1 MSKKNKHWQERE
13 SIKDNIKRDK
23 ELTKEVNKRLDQLM
37 KDIETEINRELQA
50 YAKGQNIDLE
60 EVYQRINEM
69 DVKAFQ
75 KKAKEYVKNKD
86 FSASANYELKIYN
99 RKMRINRLE
108 WIKLMLGIELVNGFD
123 DIEKMLDEYFKDSAK
138 REMMKQ
144 AGILGDTVM
153 NNYSEVIEKVVNSSF
168 HNATFSKRIWQY
180 QEELK
185 AELDKLLS
193 RQMVNGHNP
202 RRVARDLRKEFE
214 VTKFEAERMMR
225 TESARIQG
233 ELQKSSYERFEVK
246 EYEWVTEPTA
256 CSVCKDIARGGRY
269 KVKDMEIG
277 INMIP
282 AHPNCRCSTVPV
294 SDRGEMLKDFE
305 RRGFR

>member
-13 SIKDNIKRDK
+13 AIKDNIKRDK
-23 ELTKEVNKRLDQLM
+23 ELTKEINKRLDQLM

-69 DVKAFQ
+69 DVKAFE

-86 FSASANYELKIYN
+86 FSATANYELKMYN

-108 WIKLMLGIELVNGFD
+108 WIKSMLGIELVNGFD
-123 DIEKMLDEYFKDSAK
+123 DIEKILDEYFKDSAK

-153 NNYSEVIEKVVNSSF
+153 NNYSEVIEKVVNGSF

-202 RRVARDLRKEFE
+202 RRVARDLRKEFD
-214 VTKFEAERMMR
+214 VTKYQSERLMR

-233 ELQKSSYERFEVK
+233 ELQKSSYEKFNID
-246 EYEWVTEPTA
+246 EYDIVTEPSA
-256 CSVCKDIARGGRY
+256 CSICKKVAADGPH

-277 INMIP
+277 VNMIP
-282 AHPNCRCSTVPV
+282 LHPDCRCSSAPV
-294 SDRGEMLKDFE
+294 SDREEMLKGFE
-305 RRGFR
+305 RRGL

>member
-13 SIKDNIKRDK
+13 AIKDNIKRDK
-23 ELTKEVNKRLDQLM
+23 ELTKEINKRLDVLM

-69 DVKAFQ
+69 DVKAFE

-86 FSASANYELKIYN
+86 FSATANYELKIYN
-99 RKMRINRLE
+99 RRMRINRLE
-108 WIKLMLGIELVNGFD
+108 WIKSMLGIELVNGFD
-123 DIEKMLDEYFKDSAK
+123 DIEKILDEYFKDSAK

-153 NNYSEVIEKVVNSSF
+153 SNYSEVIEKVVNGSF

-202 RRVARDLRKEFE
+202 RRVARDLRKEFD
-214 VTKFEAERMMR
+214 VTKFESERMMR

-282 AHPNCRCSTVPV
+282 AHPDCRCSTVPV
-294 SDRGEMLKDFE
+294 SDREEMLKDFE
-305 RRGFR
+305 RRGL

>member
-1 MSKKNKHWQERE
+1 MTKKNKHWQERE
-13 SIKDNIKRDK
+13 AIKDNIKRDK

-69 DVKAFQ
+69 DVKAFE

-86 FSASANYELKIYN
+86 FSATANYELKIYN

-108 WIKLMLGIELVNGFD
+108 WIKSMLGVELVNGFD
-123 DIEKMLDEYFKDSAK
+123 DIEKILDEYFKDSAK
-138 REMMKQ
+138 RELIKQ
-144 AGILGDTVM
+144 SGILGDTVM
-153 NNYSEVIEKVVNSSF
+153 SNYSEVIEKVVNGSL

-180 QEELK
+180 QDELK

-202 RRVARDLRKEFE
+202 RRVARDLRKEFD

-233 ELQKSSYERFEVK
+233 ELQKSSYERLSVK
-246 EYEWVTEPTA
+246 EYDWVTEPSA
-256 CSVCKDIARGGRY
+256 CSVCKGIASDGPY

-282 AHPNCRCSTVPV
+282 AHPNCRCSTIPV
-294 SDRGEMLKDFE
+294 SDREEMERDFE
-305 RRGFR
+305 RRRL

>member
-1 MSKKNKHWQERE
+1 MAKKNKHWQERE
-13 SIKDNIKRDK
+13 AIKDNIKRDK
-23 ELTKEVNKRLDQLM
+23 ELTKEINKRLDVLM

-60 EVYQRINEM
+60 EVYDRINEM
-69 DVKAFQ
+69 DVKAFE
-75 KKAKEYVKNKD
+75 KKAKEYVKKKD
-86 FSASANYELKIYN
+86 FSATANYELKIYN

-108 WIKLMLGIELVNGFD
+108 WIKSMLGIELANGFD
-123 DIEKMLDEYFKDSAK
+123 DIEKILDEYFKDSAK

-144 AGILGDTVM
+144 SGILGDTVM
-153 NNYSEVIEKVVNSSF
+153 SNYSEVIEKVVNGSF

-185 AELDKLLS
+185 AELDKLLT

-202 RRVARDLRKEFE
+202 RRVARYLRKEFD

-233 ELQKSSYERFEVK
+233 ELQKASYERFEVK

-294 SDRGEMLKDFE
+294 SDREEMLKDFE
-305 RRGFR
+305 RRGL

>member
-1 MSKKNKHWQERE
+1 MTKKNKHWQERE
-13 SIKDNIKRDK
+13 AIKDNIKRDK

-69 DVKAFQ
+69 DVKAFE

-86 FSASANYELKIYN
+86 FSATANYELKIYN

-108 WIKLMLGIELVNGFD
+108 WIKSILGIELVNGFD
-123 DIEKMLDEYFKDSAK
+123 DIEKILDEYFKDSAK

-144 AGILGDTVM
+144 AGILGDTIM
-153 NNYSEVIEKVVNSSF
+153 SNYSEVIEKVVNGSF

-185 AELDKLLS
+185 AELDKLLT

-202 RRVARDLRKEFE
+202 RRVARDLRKEFD

-233 ELQKSSYERFEVK
+233 ELQKSSYERFSVK

-282 AHPNCRCSTVPV
+282 AHPNCRCSTVPI
-294 SDRGEMLKDFE
+294 SDREEMLKDFE
-305 RRGFR
+305 RRGL

>member
-1 MSKKNKHWQERE
+1 MTKKNKHWQERE
-13 SIKDNIKRDK
+13 AIKDNIERDK
-23 ELTKEVNKRLDQLM
+23 ELTIEVNKRLDQLM
-37 KDIETEINRELQA
+37 KDVETEINRELQA

-69 DVKAFQ
+69 DVKAFE
-75 KKAKEYVKNKD
+75 KKVKEYVKNKD
-86 FSASANYELKIYN
+86 FSATANYELKIYN

-108 WIKLMLGIELVNGFD
+108 WIKSMLGIELVNGFD
-123 DIEKMLDEYFKDSAK
+123 DIEKMLDEYFKESAK

-153 NNYSEVIEKVVNSSF
+153 NNYSEVIEKVINGSF

-202 RRVARDLRKEFE
+202 RRVARDLRKEFDA
-214 VTKFEAERMMR
+214 TKFEAERMMR

-233 ELQKSSYERFEVK
+233 ELQKSSYERFKVK

-294 SDRGEMLKDFE
+294 SDREEMLKDFE
-305 RRGFR
+305 RRAM

>member
-1 MSKKNKHWQERE
+1 MVKQSKHWQERE
-13 SIKDNIKRDK
+13 AIKGNIKRDK
-23 ELTKEVNKRLDQLM
+23 ELTKEINKRLDQLM

-60 EVYQRINEM
+60 ETYKRINEM
-69 DVKAFQ
+69 DVKAFE
-75 KKAKEYVKNKD
+75 KKAKEYTKNKD
-86 FSASANYELKIYN
+86 FSATANYELKIYN

-108 WIKLMLGIELVNGFD
+108 WIKSMLGIELVNGFD
-123 DIEKMLDEYFKDSAK
+123 DIEKIFDEYFKDGAK
-138 REMMKQ
+138 REMMKE

-153 NNYSEVIEKVVNSSF
+153 SNYSEVIEKVVNGSF

-180 QEELK
+180 QTELK

-202 RRVARDLRKEFE
+202 RRVARDLRKEFD

-233 ELQKSSYERFEVK
+233 ELQKSSYERLSVK
-246 EYEWVTEPTA
+246 GYDWVTEPTA
-256 CSVCKDIARGGRY
+256 CAVCKGIASDGPY

-294 SDRGEMLKDFE
+294 SDREEIERDFE
-305 RRGFR
+305 RRGL

>member
-1 MSKKNKHWQERE
+1 MSEKNKHWQERE
-13 SIKDNIKRDK
+13 AIKDNIKRDK
-23 ELTKEVNKRLDQLM
+23 ELTKEINKRLDQLM

-69 DVKAFQ
+69 DVKAFE

-86 FSASANYELKIYN
+86 FSATANYELKIYN

-108 WIKLMLGIELVNGFD
+108 WIKSMLGIELVNGFD
-123 DIEKMLDEYFKDSAK
+123 DIEKILDEYFKDSAK

-153 NNYSEVIEKVVNSSF
+153 SNYSEVIEKVVNGSF

-185 AELDKLLS
+185 AELDKLLT

-294 SDRGEMLKDFE
+294 SDREEMLKDFE
-305 RRGFR
+305 RRGL

>member
-1 MSKKNKHWQERE
+1 MPKKNKHWQERE
-13 SIKDNIKRDK
+13 AIKDNIKRDK
-23 ELTKEVNKRLDQLM
+23 ELTKEINKRLDQLM

-69 DVKAFQ
+69 DVKAFE

-86 FSASANYELKIYN
+86 FSATANYELKIYN

-108 WIKLMLGIELVNGFD
+108 WIKSMLGIELVNGFD
-123 DIEKMLDEYFKDSAK
+123 DIEKIFDEYFKDSAK

-153 NNYSEVIEKVVNSSF
+153 SNYSEVIEKVVNGSF

-185 AELDKLLS
+185 AELDKLLT

-294 SDRGEMLKDFE
+294 SDREEMLKDFE
-305 RRGFR
+305 RRGL

>member
-1 MSKKNKHWQERE
+1 MMVKNKHWQERE
-13 SIKDNIKRDK
+13 AIKDNIKRDK
-23 ELTKEVNKRLDQLM
+23 ELTKEINKRLDKLM

-69 DVKAFQ
+69 DVKAFE

-86 FSASANYELKIYN
+86 FSATANYELKIYN

-108 WIKLMLGIELVNGFD
+108 WIKSMLGIELVNGFD

-153 NNYSEVIEKVVNSSF
+153 SNYSEVIEKVVNGSF
-168 HNATFSKRIWQY
+168 HNATFSNKIWQY
-180 QEELK
+180 QNELK
-185 AELDKLLS
+185 AELDKLLT

-202 RRVARDLRKEFE
+202 RRVARDLRKEFD

-233 ELQKSSYERFEVK
+233 ELQKSSYERFSVK

-256 CSVCKDIARGGRY
+256 CSMCKDIARGGRY

-294 SDRGEMLKDFE
+294 SDREEMLKDFE
-305 RRGFR
+305 RRGL

>member
-1 MSKKNKHWQERE
+1 MKKNKHWQERE
-13 SIKDNIKRDK
+13 TIKDNIKRDK
-23 ELTKEVNKRLDQLM
+23 ELTKEINKRLDQLM
-37 KDIETEINRELQA
+37 KDIEVEINRELQA
-50 YAKGQNIDLE
+50 YAKGQNIELD

-86 FSASANYELKIYN
+86 FSATANYELKIYN

-108 WIKLMLGIELVNGFD
+108 WIKSILGIELVNGFD
-123 DIEKMLDEYFKDSAK
+123 DIEKILDEYFKDSAK
-138 REMMKQ
+138 RELIKQ
-144 AGILGDTVM
+144 SGILGDTVM
-153 NNYSEVIEKVVNSSF
+153 SNYSEVIEKVVNGSF

-180 QEELK
+180 QTELK

-202 RRVARDLRKEFE
+202 RRVARDLRKEFD

-233 ELQKSSYERFEVK
+233 ELQKSSYERLSVK
-246 EYEWVTEPTA
+246 EYDWVTEPTA
-256 CSVCKDIARGGRY
+256 CDVCKGIASDGPY

-294 SDRGEMLKDFE
+294 SDREEMLKDFE
-305 RRGFR
+305 RRGL

>member
-1 MSKKNKHWQERE
+1 MMVKNKHWQERE
-13 SIKDNIKRDK
+13 AIKDNIKRDK
-23 ELTKEVNKRLDQLM
+23 ELTKEINKRLDKLM

-86 FSASANYELKIYN
+86 FSATANYELKIYN

-108 WIKLMLGIELVNGFD
+108 WIKSMLGIELVNGFD
-123 DIEKMLDEYFKDSAK
+123 DIEKILDEYFKDSAK

-144 AGILGDTVM
+144 ARILGDTVM
-153 NNYSEVIEKVVNSSF
+153 SNYSEVIEKVVNGSF

-202 RRVARDLRKEFE
+202 RRVARDLRKEFD

-233 ELQKSSYERFEVK
+233 ELQKSSYERFSVK

-256 CSVCKDIARGGRY
+256 CSVCKDIARYGRY

-277 INMIP
+277 VNMIP

-294 SDRGEMLKDFE
+294 SDREEMLKDFE
-305 RRGFR
+305 RRGL

>member
-13 SIKDNIKRDK
+13 AIKDNIKRDK
-23 ELTKEVNKRLDQLM
+23 ELTKEINKRLDVLM

-60 EVYQRINEM
+60 EVYKRINEM
-69 DVKAFQ
+69 DVKAFE
-75 KKAKEYVKNKD
+75 KKAKEYTKNKD
-86 FSASANYELKIYN
+86 FSATANYELKIYN

-108 WIKLMLGIELVNGFD
+108 WIKSMLGIELVNSFD
-123 DIEKMLDEYFKDSAK
+123 DIEKMLDDYFKDSAK
-138 REMMKQ
+138 REMIKQ
-144 AGILGDTVM
+144 SGILGDTVM
-153 NNYSEVIEKVVNSSF
+153 NNYSEVIEKIVNGSF

-185 AELDKLLS
+185 AELDKLLT

-202 RRVARDLRKEFE
+202 RRVARDLRKEFD

-233 ELQKSSYERFEVK
+233 ELQKSSYERLDVK

-256 CSVCKDIARGGRY
+256 CSVCKDIAHGGRY

-294 SDRGEMLKDFE
+294 SDREEMLKDFE
-305 RRGFR
+305 RRGL

>member
-1 MSKKNKHWQERE
+1 MTKKNKHWQERE
-13 SIKDNIKRDK
+13 AIKDNIKRDK
-23 ELTKEVNKRLDQLM
+23 ELAREINKRLDQLM
-37 KDIETEINRELQA
+37 KDIEVEINRELQA
-50 YAKGQNIDLE
+50 YAKGQNIDLD
-60 EVYQRINEM
+60 EVHQRINEM

-86 FSASANYELKIYN
+86 FSATANYELKIYN

-108 WIKLMLGIELVNGFD
+108 WIKSMLGIELLNGFD
-123 DIEKMLDEYFKDSAK
+123 DIEKILDEYFKDSAK
-138 REMMKQ
+138 RELIKQ
-144 AGILGDTVM
+144 SGILGDTVM
-153 NNYSEVIEKVVNSSF
+153 SNYSEVIEKVVNGSF

-185 AELDKLLS
+185 AELDKLLT

-202 RRVARDLRKEFE
+202 RRVARDLRKEFD

-233 ELQKSSYERFEVK
+233 ELQKSSYERFSVK

-256 CSVCKDIARGGRY
+256 CSVCKDIARVGRY

-282 AHPNCRCSTVPV
+282 AHPNCRCSTVPI
-294 SDRGEMLKDFE
+294 SDREEMLKDFE
-305 RRGFR
+305 RRGL

>member
-13 SIKDNIKRDK
+13 AIKDNIKRDK
-23 ELTKEVNKRLDQLM
+23 ELTKEINKRLDQLM

-69 DVKAFQ
+69 DVKAFE

-86 FSASANYELKIYN
+86 FSATANYELKIYN

-108 WIKLMLGIELVNGFD
+108 WIKSTLGIELVNGFD
-123 DIEKMLDEYFKDSAK
+123 DIEKILDEYFKDSAK
-138 REMMKQ
+138 REIMKQ
-144 AGILGDTVM
+144 SGILGDTVM
-153 NNYSEVIEKVVNSSF
+153 SNYSEVIEKVVNGSF

-185 AELDKLLS
+185 AELDKLLT

-202 RRVARDLRKEFE
+202 RRVARDLRKEFD

-233 ELQKSSYERFEVK
+233 ELQKSSYERLGVK

-256 CSVCKDIARGGRY
+256 CSVCKDIAADGPH

-277 INMIP
+277 VNMIP

-294 SDRGEMLKDFE
+294 SDREEMLKDFE
-305 RRGFR
+305 RRGL

>member
-1 MSKKNKHWQERE
+1 MTKKNKHWQERE

-69 DVKAFQ
+69 DVKAFE

-86 FSASANYELKIYN
+86 FSATANYELKIYN

-108 WIKLMLGIELVNGFD
+108 WIKSMLGIELVNGFD
-123 DIEKMLDEYFKDSAK
+123 DIEKILDEYFKDSAK

-144 AGILGDTVM
+144 VGILGDTIM
-153 NNYSEVIEKVVNSSF
+153 NNYSEVIEKVVNGSF

-202 RRVARDLRKEFE
+202 RRVARDLRKEFD

-294 SDRGEMLKDFE
+294 SDREEMLKDFE
-305 RRGFR
+305 RRGL

>member
-1 MSKKNKHWQERE
+1 MTKKNKHWQERE
-13 SIKDNIKRDK
+13 AIKDNIKRDK
-23 ELTKEVNKRLDQLM
+23 ELTKEINKRLDQLM

-69 DVKAFQ
+69 DVKAFE

-86 FSASANYELKIYN
+86 FSATANYELKIYN

-108 WIKLMLGIELVNGFD
+108 WIKSILGIELVNGFD
-123 DIEKMLDEYFKDSAK
+123 DIEKILDEYFKDSAK

-144 AGILGDTVM
+144 AGILGDTIM
-153 NNYSEVIEKVVNSSF
+153 SNYSEVIEKVVNGSF

-185 AELDKLLS
+185 AELDKLLT

-202 RRVARDLRKEFE
+202 RRVARDLRKEFD

-233 ELQKSSYERFEVK
+233 ELQKSSYERFSVK

-269 KVKDMEIG
+269 KVNDMEIG

-294 SDRGEMLKDFE
+294 SDREEMLKDFE
-305 RRGFR
+305 RRGL

>member
-1 MSKKNKHWQERE
+1 MTKKSKHWQERE
-13 SIKDNIKRDK
+13 AIKENIKRDK
-23 ELTKEVNKRLDQLM
+23 ELAREINKRLDQLM

-69 DVKAFQ
+69 DVKAFE

-86 FSASANYELKIYN
+86 FSTTANYELKIYN

-108 WIKLMLGIELVNGFD
+108 WIKSMLGIELVNGFD
-123 DIEKMLDEYFKDSAK
+123 DIEKILDEYFKDSAK

-153 NNYSEVIEKVVNSSF
+153 NNYSEVIEKVVNGSF

-185 AELDKLLS
+185 AELDKLRS
-193 RQMVNGHNP
+193 Q
-202 RRVARDLRKEFE
+202 
-214 VTKFEAERMMR
+214 
-225 TESARIQG
+225 S
-233 ELQKSSYERFEVK
+233 
-246 EYEWVTEPTA
+246 
-256 CSVCKDIARGGRY
+256 
-269 KVKDMEIG
+269 
-277 INMIP
+277 
-282 AHPNCRCSTVPV
+282 
-294 SDRGEMLKDFE
+294 
-305 RRGFR
+305 

>member
-1 MSKKNKHWQERE
+1 MTKKNKHWQERE
-13 SIKDNIKRDK
+13 AIKDNIKRDK
-23 ELTKEVNKRLDQLM
+23 ELTKEINKRLDVLM

-69 DVKAFQ
+69 DVKAFE

-86 FSASANYELKIYN
+86 FSTTANYELKIYN

-108 WIKLMLGIELVNGFD
+108 WIKSMLGIELVNGFD
-123 DIEKMLDEYFKDSAK
+123 DIEKILDEYFKDSAK
-138 REMMKQ
+138 REMIKQ
-144 AGILGDTVM
+144 AGILGDTIM
-153 NNYSEVIEKVVNSSF
+153 SNYSEVIEKVINGSF

-202 RRVARDLRKEFE
+202 RRVARDLRKEFD

-294 SDRGEMLKDFE
+294 SDREEMLKDFE
-305 RRGFR
+305 RRGL

>member
-1 MSKKNKHWQERE
+1 MKRNKHWQERE
-13 SIKDNIKRDK
+13 AIKDNIKRDK
-23 ELTKEVNKRLDQLM
+23 ELTREINKRLDQLM

-60 EVYQRINEM
+60 EVYQRTNEM
-69 DVKAFQ
+69 DVKAFE

-86 FSASANYELKIYN
+86 FSATANYELKIYN

-108 WIKLMLGIELVNGFD
+108 WIKSMLGIELVNGFD
-123 DIEKMLDEYFKDSAK
+123 DIEKILDEYFKDSAK

-153 NNYSEVIEKVVNSSF
+153 NNYSEVIEKVVNGSF

-185 AELDKLLS
+185 AEIDKLLS

-202 RRVARDLRKEFE
+202 RRVARDLRKEFD

-233 ELQKSSYERFEVK
+233 ELQKSSYERLSVK

-294 SDRGEMLKDFE
+294 SDREEMLKDFE
-305 RRGFR
+305 RRGL

>member
-1 MSKKNKHWQERE
+1 MKRNKHWQERE
-13 SIKDNIKRDK
+13 AIKDNIKRDK
-23 ELTKEVNKRLDQLM
+23 ELTKEINKRLDQLM

-50 YAKGQNIDLE
+50 YARGQNIDLE

-69 DVKAFQ
+69 DVKAFE

-86 FSASANYELKIYN
+86 FSATANYELKIYN

-108 WIKLMLGIELVNGFD
+108 WIKSMLGIELVNGFD
-123 DIEKMLDEYFKDSAK
+123 DIEKVLDEYFKDSAK

-144 AGILGDTVM
+144 SGILGDTVM
-153 NNYSEVIEKVVNSSF
+153 NNYSEVIEKVINGSF

-202 RRVARDLRKEFE
+202 RRVARDLRKEFD

-233 ELQKSSYERFEVK
+233 ELQKSSYERFDVK

-277 INMIP
+277 VNMIP

-294 SDRGEMLKDFE
+294 SDREEMLKDFE
-305 RRGFR
+305 RRGL

>member
-1 MSKKNKHWQERE
+1 MPKKNKHWQERE
-13 SIKDNIKRDK
+13 AIKDNIKRDK
-23 ELTKEVNKRLDQLM
+23 ELTKEINKRLDQLM
-37 KDIETEINRELQA
+37 KDVETEINRELQA

-69 DVKAFQ
+69 DVKAFE

-86 FSASANYELKIYN
+86 FSATANYELKIYN

-108 WIKLMLGIELVNGFD
+108 WIKSMLGIELVNGFD
-123 DIEKMLDEYFKDSAK
+123 DIEKILDEYFKDSAK
-138 REMMKQ
+138 REMIKQ
-144 AGILGDTVM
+144 SGILGDTVM
-153 NNYSEVIEKVVNSSF
+153 NNYSEVIEKVVNGSF

-180 QEELK
+180 QNELK

-202 RRVARDLRKEFE
+202 RRVARDLRKEFD

-294 SDRGEMLKDFE
+294 SDREEMLKDFE
-305 RRGFR
+305 RR

>member
-13 SIKDNIKRDK
+13 AIKENIKRDK
-23 ELTKEVNKRLDQLM
+23 ELTKEINKRLDVLM

-60 EVYQRINEM
+60 EVYQRINKM
-69 DVKAFQ
+69 DVKAFE

-86 FSASANYELKIYN
+86 FSATANYELKIYN

-108 WIKLMLGIELVNGFD
+108 WIKSMLGIELVNGFD
-123 DIEKMLDEYFKDSAK
+123 DIEKILDEYFKDSAK

-153 NNYSEVIEKVVNSSF
+153 NNYSEVIEKVVNGSF
-168 HNATFSKRIWQY
+168 HNATFSNKIWQY

-233 ELQKSSYERFEVK
+233 ELQKSSYERLGV
-246 EYEWVTEPTA
+246 EYYDIVTEPSA
-256 CSVCKDIARGGRY
+256 CDECKKVAREGPY
-269 KVKDMEIG
+269 KVKNMVVNE
-277 INMIP
+277 NMIP
-282 AHPNCRCSTVPV
+282 IHVSCRCSSAPLT
-294 SDRGEMLKDFE
+294 DRKT
-305 RRGFR
+305 RKK

>member
-1 MSKKNKHWQERE
+1 MKKQSKHWQERE

-86 FSASANYELKIYN
+86 FSATANYELKIYN

-108 WIKLMLGIELVNGFD
+108 WIKSMLGIELVNGFD
-123 DIEKMLDEYFKDSAK
+123 DMEKILDEYFKDSAK

-153 NNYSEVIEKVVNSSF
+153 SNYSEVIEKVVNGSF

-202 RRVARDLRKEFE
+202 RRVARDLRKEFD

-233 ELQKSSYERFEVK
+233 ELQKSSYEHLSIK

-294 SDRGEMLKDFE
+294 SDREEMLKDFE
-305 RRGFR
+305 RRGL

>member
-1 MSKKNKHWQERE
+1 MTKKNKHWQERE
-13 SIKDNIKRDK
+13 AIKDNIKRDK
-23 ELTKEVNKRLDQLM
+23 ELTKEINKRLDQLM

-69 DVKAFQ
+69 DVKAFE

-86 FSASANYELKIYN
+86 FSATANYELKIYN

-108 WIKLMLGIELVNGFD
+108 WIKSMFGIELVNGFD
-123 DIEKMLDEYFKDSAK
+123 DIEKILDEYFKDSAK

-153 NNYSEVIEKVVNSSF
+153 NNYSEVIEKVVNGSF

-202 RRVARDLRKEFE
+202 RRVARDLRKEFD

-256 CSVCKDIARGGRY
+256 CSVCKDIASGGRY

-294 SDRGEMLKDFE
+294 SDREEMLKDFE
-305 RRGFR
+305 RRGL

>member
-1 MSKKNKHWQERE
+1 MKRNKHWQERE
-13 SIKDNIKRDK
+13 AIKDNIKRDK
-23 ELTKEVNKRLDQLM
+23 ELTKEINERLDQLM

-69 DVKAFQ
+69 DVKAFE

-86 FSASANYELKIYN
+86 FSATANYELKIYN

-108 WIKLMLGIELVNGFD
+108 WIKSMLGIELVNGFD
-123 DIEKMLDEYFKDSAK
+123 DIEKILDEYFKDSAK

-144 AGILGDTVM
+144 AGILGDTII
-153 NNYSEVIEKVVNSSF
+153 NNYSEVIEKVVNGSF

-185 AELDKLLS
+185 AEIDKLLS

-202 RRVARDLRKEFE
+202 RRVARDLRKEFD

-233 ELQKSSYERFEVK
+233 ELQKSSYERLSVK

-256 CSVCKDIARGGRY
+256 CSACKEIARGGRY

-294 SDRGEMLKDFE
+294 SNREEMLKDFE
-305 RRGFR
+305 RRGL